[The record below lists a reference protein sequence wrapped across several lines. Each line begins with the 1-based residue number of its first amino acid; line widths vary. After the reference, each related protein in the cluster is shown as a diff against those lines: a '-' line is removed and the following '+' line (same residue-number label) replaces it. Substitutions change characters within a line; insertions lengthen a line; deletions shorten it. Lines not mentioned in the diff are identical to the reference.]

1 MEEILYAIR
10 RILRGVSGLS
20 GKERPYNILYGKYCE
35 EADEKLEK
43 ASSAIFLR
51 MISQVPKLQELL
63 EACERS
69 RQAAKRRWEREMKV
83 GGGSRD
89 LKESDRISLGMRK
102 KYVDFMKDFE
112 WMFPRNSIQRYVLA
126 AELNLL
132 DCSPEYVARSKNPF
146 GVGTWKKYMH
156 RQGKMLGLDAYIGE
170 VNFDYSRYG
179 WIFFV
184 YGRKSFLANI
194 FFVHFF
200 KYLAPDSF
208 KEVVEKNEEEYA
220 SIKRYLQRWG
230 RVQNVQEQLK
240 QVLDEANKLSDLL
253 S

>member
-1 MEEILYAIR
+1 MEEILHAIK
-10 RILRGVSGLS
+10 RILGRRSGLK
-20 GKERPYNILYGKYCE
+20 KEKRFDILYGAYHCVEVIE
-35 EADEKLEK
+35 ELEE

-63 EACERS
+63 EAHERS
-69 RQAAKRRWEREMKV
+69 RQATKRRWEREMKV

-126 AELNLL
+126 AKLGLL
-132 DCSPEYVARSKNPF
+132 YSPPEYVARSKNPF

-208 KEVVEKNEEEYA
+208 KEVVEKNEEKYA